1 MRIQKRNPDQ
11 TDQPTCSKRLKV
23 DTFGGVDHGDNNDN
37 NKDGKRCNGKG
48 QCKCRGFD
56 PQFQCTNSTKLER
69 ANISMQRQ
77 HYRRG
82 RNMGVQTDFDMS
94 DTTSSD
100 LPGPSTNSQGSNTQQ
115 QSGSNQN
122 DELITTKT
130 TVNASEVVSKSNN
143 ADTNVE
149 SNNIE
154 STDNQNVTDNTSLN
168 STDDKEMSGTN
179 NIESTDS
186 EEQQTSTNSS
196 SQNITNEEM
205 DNTNDYE
212 NTHTKHLQNSGT
224 NTTNESNKEGDN
236 TNRSEDGNEDQG
248 NQNEQEQVFYYFF

>member
-23 DTFGGVDHGDNNDN
+23 DTFGGVDHGDNSDN

-100 LPGPSTNSQGSNTQQ
+100 LPGPSTNNQGSNTQQ

-130 TVNASEVVSKSNN
+130 TVNASEVVSKNN

-212 NTHTKHLQNSGT
+212 NTKHLQNSGT
-224 NTTNESNKEGDN
+224 NTTNESNEEGDN